1 VEWFEYADEPVTGRG
16 NNDGSTNIS
25 SSLVLGENVAFGM
38 VDGADRPKYDMV
50 NKVRAANIAALQSL
64 GLAGTSPALTSAP
77 ANGATYLTGGL
88 VSGSWAQVKGTNL
101 SDVTRIWGDA
111 DFAGLG
117 NKLPT
122 VLSGVQVLVNGT
134 AAAVYYVSPTQ
145 VSFQVPAGISGTAS
159 MQVIRDGIAS
169 STMTAQAVS
178 SAPGIFPIIL
188 GGTNYAAGVFL
199 DGKIVG
205 DPAAS
210 SGFRKAKPGDTIEL
224 FATGLAPSAAGTA
237 VSLSPLNGVTVT
249 IGSTTVTADFAGLVA
264 AGEFQI
270 NFKVPQEF
278 AGMPEANYP
287 ITITVNRVSSP
298 STIDSNPPGAVVLP
312 IQH

>member
-1 VEWFEYADEPVTGRG
+1 
-16 NNDGSTNIS
+16 
-25 SSLVLGENVAFGM
+25 
-38 VDGADRPKYDMV
+38 
-50 NKVRAANIAALQSL
+50 
-64 GLAGTSPALTSAP
+64 
-77 ANGATYLTGGL
+77 
-88 VSGSWAQVKGTNL
+88 VKGTNL